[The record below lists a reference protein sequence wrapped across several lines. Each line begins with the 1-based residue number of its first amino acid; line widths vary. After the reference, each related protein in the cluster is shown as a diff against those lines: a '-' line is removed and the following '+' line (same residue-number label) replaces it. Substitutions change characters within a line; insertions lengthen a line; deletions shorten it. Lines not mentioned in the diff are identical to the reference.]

1 MSEGHFGNRS
11 RLFGGLFLVAVGLI
25 FYLDQ
30 EGIVSAGQVFRFW
43 PSILIILGFVRIFS
57 GGHEHRV
64 FWGGV
69 LIALG
74 VLFQLHAL
82 HRPYDPF
89 SLFWPLVLIL
99 SGVVMIW
106 WTFEGK
112 KRSAATPDSY
122 LDHIA
127 VLGGSKFRVDS
138 KSFRGGRL
146 LAICGGFQ
154 IDLREALLDGD
165 EVEIEANAIMGG
177 GEIRVPESWNVRV
190 QGTSIMGGYVD
201 NTRGS
206 GQGPVKVYIKNGDR
220 EIRVDPSAS
229 PSQQP
234 ITKTKTLVVKGIA
247 VMGGIAIK
255 N

>member
-1 MSEGHFGNRS
+1 MSEGYFGNRS

-30 EGIVSAGQVFRFW
+30 EGIVSARQVFRLW
-43 PSILIILGFVRIFS
+43 PSILIILGLVRIFT

-64 FWGGV
+64 FSGGV
-69 LIALG
+69 LVALG

-82 HRPYDPF
+82 RSPYDPF

-99 SGVVMIW
+99 SGVAMIW
-106 WTFEGK
+106 WTFEGE

-127 VLGGSKFRVDS
+127 VLGGSKFRVDA
-138 KSFRGGRL
+138 KNFRGGRL

-154 IDLREALLDGD
+154 IDLREASLEGD
-165 EVEIEANAIMGG
+165 EAEIEANAIMGG

-190 QGTSIMGGYVD
+190 KGTSIIGGYVD
-201 NTRGS
+201 QTH
-206 GQGPVKVYIKNGDR
+206 GPSQKPAAVYIRDGDR
-220 EIRVDPSAS
+220 ELYVDPTRG
-229 PSQQP
+229 PSQEP
-234 ITKTKTLVVKGIA
+234 VVKTKTLVVKGIA